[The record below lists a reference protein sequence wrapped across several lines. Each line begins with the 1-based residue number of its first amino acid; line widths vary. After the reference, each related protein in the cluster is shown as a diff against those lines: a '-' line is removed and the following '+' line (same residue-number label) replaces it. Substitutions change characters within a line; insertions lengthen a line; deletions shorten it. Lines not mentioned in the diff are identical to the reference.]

1 MFQLDTSD
9 PENHRLMSKANKSWF
24 NVGKLTTPSL
34 AQLRVQ
40 VMRQGQRSARP
51 APPAQKSPSDVA
63 FGGIY
68 IVHEAVADV
77 LPLHSQHPKA
87 TFQAA
92 SQMNCLEFPNQYIT
106 ACLPSTFRLFV

>member
-1 MFQLDTSD
+1 MQAGKGEVASAVG
-9 PENHRLMSKANKSWF
+9 ELM
-24 NVGKLTTPSL
+24 
-34 AQLRVQ
+34 
-40 VMRQGQRSARP
+40 
-51 APPAQKSPSDVA
+51 
-63 FGGIY
+63 
-68 IVHEAVADV
+68 EAAGMADV